1 MIEVLLQIIRNMT
14 TVHVVTNHQ
23 EQEEWIKNWAKKI
36 KIGELPHNVNKTLF
50 QIDWILK
57 LLEKNMRIFYV
68 FMIGVSVFEKTQKR
82 VKRKY
87 W

>member
-1 MIEVLLQIIRNMT
+1 MNVHKLPVVSVGQLVQIIRNMAA
-14 TVHVVTNHQ
+14 VHVVTNHQ
-23 EQEEWIKNWAKKI
+23 EQEEWIKNCAKKI

-57 LLEKNMRIFYV
+57 LLEK
-68 FMIGVSVFEKTQKR
+68 K
-82 VKRKY
+82 